1 MKMVHPGDADSKGV
15 GWFQGSAFLGQTII
29 FPRILRPVIR
39 EHTQKHRCKLPMNS
53 MFKWK
58 RGDFCPVSL
67 NYLVLCLV
75 AQLCLTLCHPMN
87 CKPARL
93 LCNGDS
99 PRKNTEVGCH
109 ALLQGIFPTQ
119 RSNPGLPHCRQILY
133 HLSHQ
138 GILTSR
144 LLCPWNSP
152 GQNTGVGSHSFS
164 RGSSQPRDWTQVSCI
179 AGDFFIIWATREDL
193 NYLKYSL

>member
-58 RGDFCPVSL
+58 RGDLCPVSL

-93 LCNGDS
+93 LCPWGFSKKEYWSGLPCPPPGDLPNPKIKPRS
-99 PRKNTEVGCH
+99 PTLQADSLPSEPPGNSDFQAPLSMDFSRPDYWSGKPF
-109 ALLQGIFPTQ
+109 LFQGIFPTQ
-119 RSNPGLPHCRQILY
+119 GLNPGLLHCRWLLY
-133 HLSHQ
+133 HLSHK
-138 GILTSR
+138 GRPKLS
-144 LLCPWNSP
+144 
-152 GQNTGVGSHSFS
+152 
-164 RGSSQPRDWTQVSCI
+164 
-179 AGDFFIIWATREDL
+179 
-193 NYLKYSL
+193 